1 MRGIAP
7 IPTRTLALALAFCA
21 TLLPFTAQAQPKPQ
35 PTRAAR
41 AAQASGLAAGGFN
54 DPGVRNSG
62 FNAGG
67 FNASGANASGFN
79 GPGFDQTGFNIAP
92 AAPGRGDFGAN
103 CGRMLVPAASLSQ
116 SSRGFTDTHKG
127 IDLVA
132 PQGAP
137 IRAAA
142 GGVISYVG
150 TDPDYGLFVDI
161 HHPGGLLTRY
171 GHMSAFT
178 RGIAPGVAVRAG
190 TVIGSVGATGN
201 AQGAHLHFE
210 VRAGGRALDPKPFL
224 QGAACPATPRES
236 EVLEARAPEPRRA
249 AR

>member
-1 MRGIAP
+1 M
-7 IPTRTLALALAFCA
+7 ALALAVCA
-21 TLLPFTAQAQPKPQ
+21 ILLPFMAQAQPKPQPQPQ

-41 AAQASGLAAGGFN
+41 AAQASGLTAGGFN

-67 FNASGANASGFN
+67 FNAPGPHASGFN
-79 GPGFDQTGFNIAP
+79 GPSFNGPGFGQGGFNIVP
-92 AAPGRGDFGAN
+92 TAPGRGDFGAA
-103 CGRMLVPAASLSQ
+103 CGRMLVPAASLSE

-201 AQGAHLHFE
+201 AHGAHLHFE

-224 QGAACPATPRES
+224 QGTACPTTPRES
-236 EVLEARAPEPRRA
+236 EVLEARAPEPRRT